1 MSTPPGETG
10 MFSRSVQYKMPTAE
24 AAASG
29 DTGNGSHKGRSRPVT
44 GSLVEHQEG
53 LRPHRRR
60 WKA

>member
-44 GSLVEHQEG
+44 GS
-53 LRPHRRR
+53 
-60 WKA
+60 